1 MLSRNYAILWNEII
15 TDLVKFMGFLMVFD
29 LELQGL

>member
-1 MLSRNYAILWNEII
+1 MLSGNYAILWNEII
-15 TDLVKFMGFLMVFD
+15 TDLVKFIVFLMVFD